1 MLVSHPPQLAMMRII
16 ARILQAIIAIGCV
29 ALIGLRLYDWFWDLP
44 TGTLFWDVPGVV
56 IDPSWF
62 TIKVRLIGLVL
73 DSLSDAISIYG
84 LMRIFLYFQSSITGA
99 LFSLKAIQAFRAFAM
114 CILISAILAPF
125 TRAAV
130 IVWMSVNAPEAEGVM
145 SLMFGSNTLWEVFV
159 AGVFF
164 LITHM
169 LVRAQKA
176 QEEVESFL

>member
-1 MLVSHPPQLAMMRII
+1 MMRTI
-16 ARILQAIIAIGCV
+16 ARILQLLIGVGCVCLIAIR
-29 ALIGLRLYDWFWDLP
+29 IYDWTLGVP
-44 TGTLFWDVPGVV
+44 TGILFWGVPGVV

-62 TIKVRLIGLVL
+62 TLKVRLIGMAL
-73 DSLSDAISIYG
+73 DSLADAISIYG
-84 LMRIFLYFQSSITGA
+84 LMRIFFYFQSTITGA

-114 CILISAILAPF
+114 CTLISAILAPF
-125 TRAAV
+125 SETAV
-130 IVWMSVNAPEAEGVM
+130 IVWMSVSAPEAEGVI
-145 SLMFGSNTLWEVFV
+145 SLMFGSDTVWEIFV